1 MNVMNDGLRHFF
13 QQNLWANLRLLEECA
28 SLTDAQLDA
37 TLDGTYGSVRVTLMH
52 IFAGEESYVQ
62 HFTGQRP
69 EPALRS
75 NVPFV
80 GFDALRRRARQNGES
95 LIALAEQWEEG
106 QMVRIPEEG
115 EIYDIPAIIVLIQ
128 AINHATD
135 HRSQIATILGTQ
147 GIEFPE
153 LSGWRYFDA
162 LSEGETT
169 G

>member
-1 MNVMNDGLRHFF
+1 MDTGLTHFF
-13 QQNLWANLRLLEECA
+13 QQNLWANLRLLDECA
-28 SLTDAQLDA
+28 NLTDTQLDA

-62 HFTGQRP
+62 HFTGRRP
-69 EPALRS
+69 EPPLRT
-75 NVPFV
+75 NNLFA
-80 GFDALRRRARQNGES
+80 GFDALRKRARLNGES
-95 LIALAEQWEEG
+95 LIALAGQWEEG
-106 QMVRIPEEG
+106 DMLHIPDEG
-115 EIYDIPAIIVLIQ
+115 EIFDIPAIIVFIQ

-135 HRSQIATILGTQ
+135 HRSQIATILGQQ

-162 LSEGETT
+162 ISETEAT

>member
-1 MNVMNDGLRHFF
+1 MNDGLTHFF
-13 QQNLWANLRLLEECA
+13 RQNLWANLRLLDECA
-28 SLTDAQLDA
+28 VLTDEQLDA

-69 EPALRS
+69 EPALRA
-75 NVPFV
+75 NIPFV

-95 LIALAEQWEEG
+95 LIALAGQWAEG
-106 QMVRIPEEG
+106 DMLHIPEDG
-115 EIYDIPAIIVLIQ
+115 EIFDIPAIIVLIQ
-128 AINHATD
+128 AINHGTD
-135 HRSQIATILGTQ
+135 HRSQIATILGQQ

-153 LSGWRYFDA
+153 LSGWRYFD
-162 LSEGETT
+162 ETNETEAT

>member
-1 MNVMNDGLRHFF
+1 MNAGLTHFF
-13 QQNLWANLRLLEECA
+13 KQNLWANLCLLDECEK
-28 SLTDAQLDA
+28 LTDEQLDA
-37 TLDGTYGSVRVTLMH
+37 TLDGTYGSIRVTLMH

-69 EPALRS
+69 EPELRTFH
-75 NVPFV
+75 PFP
-80 GFDALRRRARQNGES
+80 GFDFLRTRARLNGER
-95 LIALAEQWEEG
+95 LIALAEQWQEGDILHIPDEG
-106 QMVRIPEEG
+106 Q
-115 EIYDIPAIIVLIQ
+115 IYDIPAIIVLIQ

-162 LSEGETT
+162 ISEGGGEQK
-169 G
+169 

>member
-1 MNVMNDGLRHFF
+1 MNDGLIHFF
-13 QQNLWANLRLLEECA
+13 QQNLWANLRLLDECA
-28 SLTDAQLDA
+28 ALTEAQLDA

-62 HFTGQRP
+62 HFTGRRP

-75 NVPFV
+75 KAPFV

-95 LIALAEQWEEG
+95 LIALAGQWEEG
-106 QMVRIPEEG
+106 QMVHILDEG
-115 EIYDIPAIIVLIQ
+115 EMFDIPAIIVLIQ

-135 HRSQIATILGTQ
+135 HRSQIATILGQ
-147 GIEFPE
+147 QNIAFPE
-153 LSGWRYFDA
+153 LSGWRYYDA
-162 LSEGETT
+162 ISESDAT

>member
-1 MNVMNDGLRHFF
+1 MNPGLTDFF
-13 QQNLWANLRLLEECA
+13 KQSLWANLRLIDECA

-69 EPALRS
+69 EPALRTS
-75 NVPFV
+75 NPFV
-80 GFDALRRRARQNGES
+80 GFDALRKRARLNGER
-95 LIALAEQWEEG
+95 LIALAGQWQEG
-106 QMVRIPEEG
+106 DILHIPDEG

-135 HRSQIATILGTQ
+135 HRSQIATILGQQ

-162 LSEGETT
+162 ISEGEVT